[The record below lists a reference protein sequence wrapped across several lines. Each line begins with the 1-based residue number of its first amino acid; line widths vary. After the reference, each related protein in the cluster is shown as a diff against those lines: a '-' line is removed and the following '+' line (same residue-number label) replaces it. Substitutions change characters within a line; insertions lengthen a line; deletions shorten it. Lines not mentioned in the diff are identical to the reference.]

1 MQTSNL
7 IYSLLALCSVMTT
20 GCMKYEEAPLV
31 ESPAYIRVFNNLPK
45 IGNAL
50 YAGQATPFLTML
62 IDPETDGQGLPNN
75 AGIVGDFLAT
85 RQLFSLSYPI
95 NAANSDISGSVLSG
109 RGGASASLYPS
120 NFEYPGNAHVLTA
133 PAINGF
139 DLSAW
144 AQIPSGKHRIMF
156 IVRPQ
161 NNTPFKNLSALIR
174 GNILID
180 TTVEL
185 AHGEVY
191 TMHVLARDL
200 DEAKY
205 GLYVRKES
213 FVHETFDENK
223 IYAGFVNLS
232 GKQPKAIGAGY
243 GFVYPDRPAIYC
255 TYYMPAVSP
264 NTNSIQLNTLKGFDK
279 TYFTTLRQNMDTAIH
294 FLELPMLPRDSFFLQ
309 KVIREYAPERAII
322 EGGPLNPS
330 GRGVGTLPSFAF
342 HFADAANP
350 TRWITL
356 FSAANPRTF
365 NNYDPVNSGA
375 TNFTPN
381 LNLIVN
387 SNNVNN
393 LYSTLNIMEIVY
405 DRVYLMQ
412 IQRGFNTVPLN

>member
-1 MQTSNL
+1 MKA
-7 IYSLLALCSVMTT
+7 IYSLLVLCAVMTA

-31 ESPAYIRVFNNLPK
+31 ESPSYIRVYNNLPQ

-50 YAGQATPFLTML
+50 YAGQATPFLTL
-62 IDPETDGQGLPNN
+62 LVDPETDGQGVPSD

-95 NAANSDISGSVLSG
+95 NAANNDISGSVLNG
-109 RGGASASLYPS
+109 RGGSTASLLPS
-120 NFEYPGNAHVLTA
+120 NYEYPGNAHVLTA

-185 AHGEVY
+185 ARGEVY
-191 TMHVLARDL
+191 TLHAVARDL
-200 DEAKY
+200 DEKKY
-205 GLYVRKES
+205 GLYIRRES

-223 IYAGFVNLS
+223 IYTGFVNLS
-232 GKQPKAIGAGY
+232 GNMPKAIGAGY
-243 GFVYPDRPAIYC
+243 GNVYPDRPAIYC
-255 TYYMPAVSP
+255 TYYMPSVVS
-264 NTNSIQLNTLKGFDK
+264 NSNGPQLNILKGYDK
-279 TYFTTLRQNMDTAIH
+279 TYFTTLRQNMDTVIH
-294 FLELPMLPRDSFFLQ
+294 YLELPMLPRDSFFLQ
-309 KVIREYAPERAII
+309 NVIKEYAPDGAIVQ
-322 EGGPLNPS
+322 GGPLNPS
-330 GRGVGTLPSFAF
+330 GRGIGTLPSFAF

-350 TRWITL
+350 TRLTTL

-365 NNYDPVNSGA
+365 NNFDPVNSAA
-375 TNFTPN
+375 TSFTPN

-387 SNNVNN
+387 SNNVNR

-412 IQRGFNTVPLN
+412 VQRGFNTVPLN

>member
-1 MQTSNL
+1 MKAK
-7 IYSLLALCSVMTT
+7 YSLLILCSVMMA

-31 ESPAYIRVFNNLPK
+31 ESPSYIRVFNNLPK

-62 IDPETDGQGLPNN
+62 IDPETDGQGLPFN
-75 AGIVGDFLAT
+75 AKIVGDFLAT

-95 NAANSDISGSVLSG
+95 NAANSDISGSVVQG
-109 RGGASASLYPS
+109 RGGAAGSLYPS

-161 NNTPFKNLSALIR
+161 NNMPFKNLSALIR

-191 TMHVLARDL
+191 TMHVLPRDL

-205 GLYVRKES
+205 GLYIRRES

-232 GKQPKAIGAGY
+232 GKLPKAIGAGY

-255 TYYMPAVSP
+255 TYYMPAVSS
-264 NTNSIQLNTLKGFDK
+264 NTNSIHFNTLKGYNK

-294 FLELPMLPRDSFFLQ
+294 YLELPLLPRDSFFLQ
-309 KVIREYAPERAII
+309 NVIKEYAPERAII
-322 EGGPLNPS
+322 GAGGDPLGPS
-330 GRGVGTLPSFAF
+330 GDGLGSLPSFAF

-350 TRWITL
+350 TRWINL
-356 FSAANPRTF
+356 YSAANPRTF
-365 NNYDPVNSGA
+365 NNYDPASSRA
-375 TNFTPN
+375 TLFTPN

-387 SNNVNN
+387 SNNKNN